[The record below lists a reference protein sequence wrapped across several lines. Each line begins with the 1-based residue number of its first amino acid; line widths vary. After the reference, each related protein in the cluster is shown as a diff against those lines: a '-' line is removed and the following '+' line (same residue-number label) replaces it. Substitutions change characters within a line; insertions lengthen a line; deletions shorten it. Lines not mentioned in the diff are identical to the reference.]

1 MVRFDPSKGS
11 FQWYFNQK
19 EQKDAALKQVKS
31 ITEGDISNF
40 YSSSEAAK
48 NIVTNIE
55 RIVKTELP
63 PEVKRAYRID
73 FIISQA
79 MTIDEITKRALQDH
93 RYWTYCSTSLLN
105 EAEEY
110 NFV

>member
-1 MVRFDPSKGS
+1 MNVKVVFSSENLCTLFIRFDPSKGS

-19 EQKDAALKQVKS
+19 DQRDPVKTQGKS

-63 PEVKRAYRID
+63 TEVR
-73 FIISQA
+73 
-79 MTIDEITKRALQDH
+79 
-93 RYWTYCSTSLLN
+93 
-105 EAEEY
+105 
-110 NFV
+110 

>member
-1 MVRFDPSKGS
+1 M
-11 FQWYFNQK
+11 QK
-19 EQKDAALKQVKS
+19 QGKS

-63 PEVKRAYRID
+63 PEVQRK
-73 FIISQA
+73 
-79 MTIDEITKRALQDH
+79 
-93 RYWTYCSTSLLN
+93 C
-105 EAEEY
+105 
-110 NFV
+110 

>member
-1 MVRFDPSKGS
+1 MLYLALYFVVRFDPSKGS

-19 EQKDAALKQVKS
+19 DKKDAVQKQGKS

-55 RIVKTELP
+55 RICKTELP
-63 PEVKRAYRID
+63 HEVQNDLKI
-73 FIISQA
+73 
-79 MTIDEITKRALQDH
+79 H
-93 RYWTYCSTSLLN
+93 
-105 EAEEY
+105 
-110 NFV
+110 

>member
-63 PEVKRAYRID
+63 PEVKRAYNIN
-73 FIISQA
+73 FIINQA
-79 MTIDEITKRALQDH
+79 MIQMKSQNKHCKTIDIGHTATQL
-93 RYWTYCSTSLLN
+93 C
-105 EAEEY
+105 
-110 NFV
+110 

>member
-1 MVRFDPSKGS
+1 MFLRFDPSKGS

-19 EQKDAALKQVKS
+19 EQKDAVQKQAKS

-63 PEVKRAYRID
+63 PEV
-73 FIISQA
+73 
-79 MTIDEITKRALQDH
+79 
-93 RYWTYCSTSLLN
+93 
-105 EAEEY
+105 
-110 NFV
+110 